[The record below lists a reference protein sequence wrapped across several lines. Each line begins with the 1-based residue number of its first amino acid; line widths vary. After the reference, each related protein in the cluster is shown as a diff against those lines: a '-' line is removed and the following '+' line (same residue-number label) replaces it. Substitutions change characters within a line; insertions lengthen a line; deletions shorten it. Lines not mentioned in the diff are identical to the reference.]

1 MKKLVLLL
9 VVFLI
14 PVNLFA
20 IEKITSKAEKQE
32 LVRAILLN
40 GYVCNS
46 SNEANYIRQTKLGLM
61 FQVFC
66 DTDTFVFRVILTP
79 SNRYIVKPW

>member
-20 IEKITSKAEKQE
+20 IEKVTNKAEKQE

-46 SNEANYIRQTKLGLM
+46 SNEANYIRQTEGGLM
-61 FQVFC
+61 YQVFC
-66 DTDTFVFRVILTP
+66 DDNTYVYRVILTP
-79 SNRYIVKPW
+79 MNRYIVETW